1 MLEQREGGNIEAY
14 RADDC
19 DDRAVIDTTIEPFDK
34 IRKFMRHT
42 GLEINKWKGGN
53 IMEDKNMLLAES
65 RNGNTEAVKQLLE
78 AGTDVN
84 AKNNFGDTPLML
96 AARYG
101 HNETVGLLLESS
113 ADINA
118 NNNYGWTALMWA
130 ARYGHTETVKFLL
143 EKGADVNRENR
154 HGNTALL
161 FAAYDGSTEMM
172 KLLLEAGADVNATNG
187 EDAGVLSYAYELKD
201 EAKREAIIG
210 MCREY
215 GLDNAVD

>member
-1 MLEQREGGNIEAY
+1 VALSVCQNRDSGSRQKNRITLIQTRTYTGRGIE
-14 RADDC
+14 
-19 DDRAVIDTTIEPFDK
+19 
-34 IRKFMRHT
+34 
-42 GLEINKWKGGN
+42 KGKEKN
-53 IMEDKNMLLAES
+53 IMEYKNMMLAES

-84 AKNNFGDTPLML
+84 AKNNLGDTPLMW

-101 HNETVGLLLESS
+101 HTETVKLLLESS
-113 ADINA
+113 ADVNA
-118 NNNYGWTALMWA
+118 HNNYGWTALMWA
-130 ARYGHTETVKFLL
+130 ARYGHTETIKFLL

-161 FAAYDGSTEMM
+161 FAAHEGSTEMM

-187 EDAGVLSYAYELKD
+187 EDASVLSYAYELKD
-201 EAKREAIIG
+201 EAKREEIIK

-215 GLDNAVD
+215 ALDNAVELAGGEISD